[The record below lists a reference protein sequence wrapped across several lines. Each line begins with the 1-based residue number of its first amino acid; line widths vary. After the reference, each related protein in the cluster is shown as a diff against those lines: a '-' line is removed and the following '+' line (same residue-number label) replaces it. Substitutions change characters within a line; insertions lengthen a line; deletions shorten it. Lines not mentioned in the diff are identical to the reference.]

1 MTAPPLLT
9 MAELYRLRA
18 DRKWL
23 LERLA
28 TKGRRRVR
36 LVDRRDLQARLRG
49 ITTAIL
55 RIEMG
60 LNQQ

>member
-1 MTAPPLLT
+1 MTVPPLLT

-28 TKGRRRVR
+28 AKGRRRVR